1 MTLGERMKEIR
12 RNAGMKQAEFG
23 ALFGVKEGTVTS
35 WETGLR
41 NPSNAILSAICEKF
55 SVNREWLET
64 GKGEMLRQLSEDEEL
79 ELIFDQ
85 IHMSTDPTIRAIIRN
100 LYGARVARSVT
111 IQYGGSMN
119 PKNAAE
125 LLAQPDIDGGL
136 IGGASLKPEQFVEII
151 NAANQE

>member
-12 RNAGMKQAEFG
+12 RNAGIKQAEFG

-64 GKGEMLRQLSEDEEL
+64 GEGEMLRQLSEDEEL

-85 IHMSTDPTIRAIIRN
+85 IHMSTDPTIRAIICAYWRLPDN
-100 LYGARVARSVT
+100 AKEAVRQFIMDEAAQ
-111 IQYGGSMN
+111 I
-119 PKNAAE
+119 KNAGDE
-125 LLAQPDIDGGL
+125 SPGE
-136 IGGASLKPEQFVEII
+136 K
-151 NAANQE
+151 

>member
-12 RNAGMKQAEFG
+12 RNAGIKQAEFG

-55 SVNREWLET
+55 SVNREWLLT
-64 GKGEMLRQLSEDEEL
+64 GEGEMLRQLSEDEEL

-85 IHMSTDPTIRAIIRN
+85 IHMSTDPTIRAIIRAYWG
-100 LYGARVARSVT
+100 LSDQDKAVIRRV
-111 IQYGGSMN
+111 IL
-119 PKNAAE
+119 E
-125 LLAQPDIDGGL
+125 LADQIKKGQGESPGE
-136 IGGASLKPEQFVEII
+136 K
-151 NAANQE
+151 

>member
-12 RNAGMKQAEFG
+12 RNAGIKQAEFG

-64 GKGEMLRQLSEDEEL
+64 GEGEMLRQLSEDEEL

-85 IHMSTDPTIRAIIRN
+85 IHMSTDPTIRAIIRAYWRLPDN
-100 LYGARVARSVT
+100 AKAAVRQFILDADDQ
-111 IQYGGSMN
+111 I
-119 PKNAAE
+119 KNAGDE
-125 LLAQPDIDGGL
+125 SPGQT
-136 IGGASLKPEQFVEII
+136 GA
-151 NAANQE
+151 

>member
-12 RNAGMKQAEFG
+12 RNAGIKQAEFG

-55 SVNREWLET
+55 SVNREWLLT
-64 GKGEMLRQLSEDEEL
+64 GDGEMLRQLSEDEEL

-85 IHMSTDPTIRAIIRN
+85 IHMSTDPTIRAIIRTYWG
-100 LYGARVARSVT
+100 LSDQDKAVIRRV
-111 IQYGGSMN
+111 IL
-119 PKNAAE
+119 E
-125 LLAQPDIDGGL
+125 LADQIKKGQGESPG
-136 IGGASLKPEQFVEII
+136 Q
-151 NAANQE
+151 